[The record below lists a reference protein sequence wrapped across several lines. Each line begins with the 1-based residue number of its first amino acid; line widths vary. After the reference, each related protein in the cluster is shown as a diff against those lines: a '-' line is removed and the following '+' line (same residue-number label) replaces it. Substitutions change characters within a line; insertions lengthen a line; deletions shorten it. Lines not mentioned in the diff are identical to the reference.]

1 MCPTEFSLLVNEL
14 QILFDSKDTYQFV
27 RLQIIEILAHYGIH
41 PDIEDHDPLTY
52 QLTDTYNS

>member
-27 RLQIIEILAHYGIH
+27 RLQIIETLAHYGIH
-41 PDIEDHDPLTY
+41 PDIEDHDPRAY
-52 QLTDTYNS
+52 RLTDTYNS

>member
-14 QILFDSKDTYQFV
+14 QILFDSKDTYKFV
-27 RLQIIEILAHYGIH
+27 RLQIIETLAHYGIH
-41 PDIEDHDPLTY
+41 PDIEDHDPRIY

>member
-41 PDIEDHDPLTY
+41 PDIEDHDPRAYRLI
-52 QLTDTYNS
+52 DTHNS

>member
-41 PDIEDHDPLTY
+41 PDIEDHDPRAY